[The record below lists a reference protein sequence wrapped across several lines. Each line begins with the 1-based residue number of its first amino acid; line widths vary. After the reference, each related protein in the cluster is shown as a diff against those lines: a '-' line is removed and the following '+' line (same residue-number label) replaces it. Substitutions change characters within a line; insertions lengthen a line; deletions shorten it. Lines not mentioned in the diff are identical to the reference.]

1 MHGYDGM
8 RPAEKTGRLIILFL
22 LLVPVIVF
30 SAGTTS
36 HAQGFDVQPVKVFFN
51 GRTRAEKLVVTN
63 VGGGDLSLQVQAFA
77 WAQDKDGEDV
87 YGETSDIVIF
97 PRILMIP
104 RGEQRIIRLGAAPGP
119 SSREGTYRVYLEELP
134 IRARKKS
141 GAGAGVR
148 LTLRVGIPVFV
159 SPVNNPDKK
168 ASGSLT
174 MEKGKA
180 VVRARNDGNTHLII
194 QSITITGRDARGAE
208 VFSKDFK
215 GWYLLGGASRT
226 HVTDILPATCR
237 RLSEIHAVVRTTKNS
252 IEETLPVTKDMC
264 APQAE

>member
-1 MHGYDGM
+1 MHEYHGM
-8 RPAEKTGRLIILFL
+8 RPAKKTGRLIILFTAFL
-22 LLVPVIVF
+22 SAIVF
-30 SAGTTS
+30 STGTPS

-63 VGGGDLSLQVQAFA
+63 VSGDDLSLQAQAFA
-77 WAQDKDGEDV
+77 WSQDNDGEDV
-87 YGETSDIVIF
+87 YEETSDIVIF

-104 RGEQRIIRLGAAPGP
+104 RGEQRIIRLGTALGP
-119 SSREGTYRVYLEELP
+119 SQRESTYRVYLEELP
-134 IRARKKS
+134 VRPQESRGAR
-141 GAGAGVR
+141 AGVR
-148 LTLRVGIPVFV
+148 LTLRVGIPVFI

-180 VVRARNDGNTHLII
+180 VVRARNNGNTHLIV
-194 QSITITGRDARGAE
+194 QSIRLTGRNAQGAE
-208 VFSKDFK
+208 VFSKDLT

-226 HVTDILPATCR
+226 HITDILPATCR

-252 IEETLPVTKDMC
+252 FEETLPVTKGMC
-264 APQAE
+264 APQAQ

>member
-1 MHGYDGM
+1 MHGYHGS
-8 RPAEKTGRLIILFL
+8 RPVEKTGRLIILFAL
-22 LLVPVIVF
+22 LLPAVVF

-63 VGGGDLSLQVQAFA
+63 VSGGDLSLQVQAFA

-87 YGETSDIVIF
+87 YDETSDIVIF
-97 PRILMIP
+97 PGILMIP
-104 RGEQRIIRLGAAPGP
+104 RDEQRIIRLGAAHGP

-134 IRARKKS
+134 IGARESS

-148 LTLRVGIPVFV
+148 LMLRVGIPVFV

-180 VVRARNDGNTHLII
+180 VVRVHNDGNTHLII
-194 QSITITGRDARGAE
+194 QSIRITGRDARGAE
-208 VFSKDFK
+208 VFSKDLK
-215 GWYLLGGASRT
+215 GWYVLGGASRT

-237 RLSEIHAVVRTTKNS
+237 KLSEIHALVRTTKNS
-252 IEETLPVTKDMC
+252 IEETLPVTGGMC
-264 APQAE
+264 APQAK